1 MLKGYMTT
9 AEAAE
14 HLEYNPDYICYLC
27 KKGNFQGAEKFGNKM
42 WAIPEQSVIEYKKNG
57 QGFAAVKARKEA
69 QEASMWAE
77 INAAIRAAHF
87 PIPATA

>member
-14 HLEYNPDYICYLC
+14 YLEYNPDYICYLC

-42 WAIPEQSVIEYKKNG
+42 WAIPEEEVKKYQKNG
-57 QGFAAVKARKEA
+57 QGFAAEKARKEA
-69 QEASMWAE
+69 QKASMWAE
-77 INAAIRAAHF
+77 INAAIRAAHS
-87 PIPATA
+87 PIIATA